1 VPLQDQVRRE
11 VRHLGVA
18 APDVVAQDTIRQIGL
33 EVGRAAVIPQNV
45 ARLRPIQVSDHV
57 LEIRG
62 GQRTGDEVLIVAPS
76 ADDLLSTAIALI
88 HNTSTENEFL
98 QVHGGLHYGKVL
110 KRNDHYFG
118 NTINLASRIASK
130 AAPGTV
136 WCSDDFIKAL
146 ALRESRIFEARGEH
160 DFKNLRDRSTIF
172 ELLIT
177 RDENL
182 YIDPVCKM
190 QIRDKINA
198 FPHPT
203 HTGIYFCSEAC
214 LNIYLAE

>member
-1 VPLQDQVRRE
+1 MEQDIAILIADLTGYTSLTDT
-11 VRHLGVA
+11 HGASA
-18 APDVVAQDTIRQIGL
+18 AADLIDKFMGIVEKSLFGSS
-33 EVGRAAVIPQNV
+33 EC
-45 ARLRPIQVSDHV
+45 H
-57 LEIRG
+57 
-62 GQRTGDEVLIVAPS
+62 QRTGDEVLIVAPS

-130 AAPGTV
+130 AAPGTL
-136 WCSDDFIKAL
+136 WCSDDFVKAL
-146 ALRESRIFEARGEH
+146 AIRESHIFEARGEH
-160 DFKNLRDRSTIF
+160 DFKNLRDRSNIY